1 MIFKIYYDM
10 RIETIANRR
19 FLFFVLFIFFLFIF
33 DQLSKQLVISHI
45 PPGNSTPLAGKFIY
59 LTPIKNKGLIMGLLS
74 YSSHLVIFFTIF
86 VLIVFIFLWLMKLKK
101 KGRLAIAFIIA
112 GAGGNLLDRIFKG
125 GVIDFI
131 DLKIWPIFN
140 LADIFITVGA
150 ILLFIDLITLRK
162 KCTE

>member
-1 MIFKIYYDM
+1 M
-10 RIETIANRR
+10 RIEAIANRR

-45 PPGNSTPLAGKFIY
+45 PPGNSFPIVTGFIY
-59 LTPIKNKGLIMGLLS
+59 FTPVKNQRLFMGLFS
-74 YSSHLVIFFTIF
+74 FPYHLTIF
-86 VLIVFIFLWLMKLKK
+86 LTVFVITLFLFLLLLNLRE
-101 KGRLAIAFIIA
+101 KGNFGMAFIISGTVA
-112 GAGGNLLDRIFKG
+112 NLWDRIFRG

-150 ILLFIDLITLRK
+150 ILLFIDLIILRK

>member
-1 MIFKIYYDM
+1 
-10 RIETIANRR
+10 
-19 FLFFVLFIFFLFIF
+19 
-33 DQLSKQLVISHI
+33 
-45 PPGNSTPLAGKFIY
+45 
-59 LTPIKNKGLIMGLLS
+59 MGLLS